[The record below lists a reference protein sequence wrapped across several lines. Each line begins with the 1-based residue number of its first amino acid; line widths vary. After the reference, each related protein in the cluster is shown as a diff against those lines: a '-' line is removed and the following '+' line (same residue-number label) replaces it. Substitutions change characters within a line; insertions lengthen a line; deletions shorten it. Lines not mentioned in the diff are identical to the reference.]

1 MNPFQL
7 LFRSRKFWLLV
18 LDIVVSTITLL
29 VSTYFQASGDFI
41 LKLIAIYQ
49 PLFVFM
55 ITAICV
61 EDAAAKSSGTFQ
73 SNDNSPVG

>member
-1 MNPFQL
+1 MNPWQL
-7 LFRSRKFWLLV
+7 LFQSRKFWLLV

-29 VSTYFQASGDFI
+29 VSTYFQASADFI

-61 EDAAAKSSGTFQ
+61 EDAAAKRAGIFPPNQ
-73 SNDNSPVG
+73 PQG